1 MGGGE
6 FLHRFLRGCQLLEH
20 YFPQMFDSRRIRL
33 RSLQLVQERM
43 QTLQS
48 GEDPGPLGVVELRHG
63 GRTISEIFRKEEL
76 GWRSLSHRHGPEI
89 LGSGFGLAFSMVCHA
104 CLHESHWYDTV
115 FSPRPYCTA
124 YPCGTIFPHFGQR
137 TELLAMGLENP
148 RIMRRS
154 SRKRYWEKPSV
165 KIDGLLLSLRRLAD
179 ARARNGWLSGISGR
193 WHPVQT

>member
-1 MGGGE
+1 
-6 FLHRFLRGCQLLEH
+6 
-20 YFPQMFDSRRIRL
+20 
-33 RSLQLVQERM
+33 M

-137 TELLAMGLENP
+137 TDLLAMGLENP

-193 WHPVQT
+193 WHPVQTWASGSSTDYAEKMLFIRCGTAHFFAERSTAGPGIRRL